1 MLAAYYGTK
10 PPAAEPSDAPA
21 GKFSAARA
29 MEHVDRIGRQAHPIG
44 SPENAEVRQYIF
56 DRLGSLGLDPRV
68 QTATV
73 VNEQFGFPYAAGTP
87 TNVLARIR
95 GTQGGE
101 GGRRAVMLVAHYD
114 SVAGGPGANDDG
126 TAVATLL
133 ETARALSS
141 GPPPRNDVIVLFTD
155 GEETGLLGAK
165 AFVEEHPWADDVG
178 VVLNF
183 EARGSGGPSAVF
195 EITPNAREWR
205 LVEGVARAAPRPI
218 ASSASAAI
226 YSRMSVN
233 TDLSVFRYDAGMS
246 GLNFGYF
253 GDATTYHTALDTPA
267 NVDEDSLQHHGSY
280 ALALA
285 RYFGEAGPE
294 EMAPRASALGKP
306 VYFDVLG
313 LFLVS
318 YPAGWAVVI
327 SVFVVV
333 AFAGVVVFG
342 LRRRLLTV
350 RGTVGSFLA
359 SLLALVLIPAV
370 VAALLPLVRFVGGG
384 RPEDISRGDVY
395 HSGIFALGLL
405 TATLA
410 LAIAVYG
417 FVGRRAGAHN
427 LTVGSLVP
435 WLLLCV
441 LSTAF
446 VPRVSYVFTW
456 PVLLV
461 LVGLAASFVLP
472 DGRGASRASYLRAA
486 ILLLSAAAA
495 IALLAP
501 SVYLLYLA
509 LTVRLAAVTAVL
521 VVLGVGLLA
530 GPVTLVGGEGTRET
544 VGTSPA
550 GTSPAWASPS
560 WASPAWAAVG
570 LAFATAGLFASG
582 VMLSGFDAD
591 HPRPDSILYALD
603 ADSGEARWATF
614 DERDDYTS
622 RFVGPNAERG
632 SLGDFLPLGPPG
644 LSDQAPAVPLAA
656 PAVEVLGDET
666 SGNERTLR
674 LRASSPRGA
683 ENLSLWLE
691 SDGSRELDTPVLSA
705 AVDGEPAG
713 QTARL
718 RSQGLWGIEFHN
730 LPEDGVEITLK
741 VRAAA
746 PLRLRAVDYSDGL
759 PDVPG
764 IDEARPADTMPA
776 YDERIRNASFGDA
789 TFVGKSFDLS
799 RNGAE
804 GRKAGLQR
812 SSGLRSGAIPP
823 RPGLAP
829 APSSWFYAPKG
840 E

>member
-1 MLAAYYGTK
+1 LLLAVCAILAAYYGTK
-10 PPAAEPSDAPA
+10 PPAAEPPDAPA
-21 GKFSAARA
+21 GEFSAARA
-29 MEHVDRIGRQAHPIG
+29 MEHVDRIGREPHPIG
-44 SPENAEVRQYIF
+44 SPGNAEVRGYIF
-56 DRLGSLGLDPRV
+56 DQLESLGLDPRV

-87 TNVLARIR
+87 TNVVARIQ
-95 GTQGGE
+95 GTRGGE
-101 GGRRAVMLVAHYD
+101 GASQAVMLVAHYD

-141 GPPPRNDVIVLFTD
+141 GPPLRNDVILLFTD

-165 AFVEEHPWADDVG
+165 AFVEKHPWADDVG
-178 VVLNF
+178 AVLNF

-205 LVEGVARAAPRPI
+205 LVEGVARSAPRPI

-233 TDLSVFRYDAGMS
+233 TDLSVFRYDAGMA

-253 GDATTYHTALDTPA
+253 GDATTYHTALDTPSNA
-267 NVDEDSLQHHGSY
+267 DENSLQHHGSY

-285 RYFGEAGPE
+285 RYFGDAGPSD
-294 EMAPRASALGKP
+294 MAPRAGELGKP

-313 LFLVS
+313 LFLVR
-318 YPAGWAVVI
+318 YPAGWAVAI
-327 SVFVVV
+327 SVCVVV
-333 AFAGVVVFG
+333 VFAGVVVLG

-350 RGTVGSFLA
+350 RGTVGSFLT
-359 SLLALVLIPAV
+359 SLLALVLIPAI
-370 VAALLPLVRFVGGG
+370 VAGLLPLVRFVGGG
-384 RPEDISRGDVY
+384 RPVEISRGDVY
-395 HSGIFALGLL
+395 FSGIFALGIL

-427 LTVGSLVP
+427 LTVGALVP
-435 WLLLCV
+435 WLVLCV

-446 VPRVSYVFTW
+446 APRASYVFTW
-456 PVLLV
+456 PILLV

-472 DGRGASRASYLRAA
+472 DGRSGSKASYLRTA
-486 ILLLSAAAA
+486 ILLLFGAAA

-501 SVYLLYLA
+501 LTYLLYLA
-509 LTVRLAAVTAVL
+509 LTVRLAAVTAVV

-530 GPVTLVGGEGTRET
+530 GPVALVGREGTRES
-544 VGTSPA
+544 VGASPVWA
-550 GTSPAWASPS
+550 PHVWASL
-560 WASPAWAAVG
+560 G
-570 LAFATAGLFASG
+570 LAFASTGFFLAGVL
-582 VMLSGFDAD
+582 LSGFDAD

-614 DERDDYTS
+614 DQTDDYTS

-656 PAVEVLGDET
+656 PAVEILGDDT
-666 SGNERTLR
+666 SGDKRTLR

-691 SDGSRELDTPVLSA
+691 SDGSQELDTPVLSA
-705 AVDGEPAG
+705 AVDGQPAG
-713 QTARL
+713 QTAQL
-718 RSQGLWGIEFHN
+718 RSQGRWGLEFYN

-741 VRAAA
+741 VRAGA
-746 PLRLRAVDYSDGL
+746 PLQLRAVDYSDGL
-759 PDVPG
+759 PEVPG
-764 IDEARPADTMPA
+764 IDEARPADTMPR
-776 YDERIRNASFGDA
+776 YDERIRNASFADA
-789 TFVGKSFDLS
+789 TFVGKSFELTE
-799 RNGAE
+799 R
-804 GRKAGLQR
+804 R
-812 SSGLRSGAIPP
+812 
-823 RPGLAP
+823 
-829 APSSWFYAPKG
+829 
-840 E
+840 